1 MSASIQVSSRA
12 SEHSP
17 SRPTAL
23 IATDVFGHT
32 PAIDSL
38 ARQLA
43 VDATIISPF
52 ADPARPFRSEQEAYE
67 AFIAGGGI
75 ARYTEKIAH
84 VLEQAAIPF
93 QLALG
98 FSAGASA
105 LWLSVAESPENNV
118 NPNISCIRNAVL
130 FYGSRI
136 REYRMLRPTCPV
148 RLIFA
153 EQEAAFEPA
162 GLVQDL
168 RQRGH
173 AAEIHS
179 DSKHGFMNAYSRGYC
194 VQSYTRY
201 LGELSAML
209 HPSMYHTA

>member
-1 MSASIQVSSRA
+1 MSASSQISSRA

-17 SRPTAL
+17 SRPAAL
-23 IATDVFGHT
+23 IVTDVFGHT

-52 ADPARPFRSEQEAYE
+52 ADPARQFRSEQEAYQ

-75 ARYTEKIAH
+75 ARYTEKITH
-84 VLEQAAIPF
+84 VLGQAAIPF

-98 FSAGASA
+98 FSVGASA
-105 LWLSVAESPENNV
+105 LWLSVAESRENNV
-118 NPNISCIRNAVL
+118 SANIPGIRNAVL

-173 AAEIHS
+173 PAEIRPG
-179 DSKHGFMNAYSRGYC
+179 SKHGFMNAYSRGYC

-201 LGELSAML
+201 LDELSTML
-209 HPSMYHTA
+209 HPSMHRAA